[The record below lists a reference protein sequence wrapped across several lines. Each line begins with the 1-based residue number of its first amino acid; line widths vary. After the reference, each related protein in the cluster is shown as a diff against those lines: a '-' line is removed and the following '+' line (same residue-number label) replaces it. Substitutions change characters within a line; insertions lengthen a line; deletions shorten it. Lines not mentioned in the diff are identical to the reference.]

1 MPERAGR
8 DAASRAL
15 GRDAASRTLGH
26 LQDPQRGSP
35 APEATGPELG
45 SAIRVV
51 TITSLEDEPSRVRVS
66 DRAPETVAA
75 PIVQP
80 RQGSEEDP
88 APLSENR
95 PSAVHSRSWTATL
108 ARIAGYR
115 ASVGDR
121 VIVVG
126 DDAALY
132 VIAVVDA
139 AVPLALP
146 LPDGGA
152 AELRGEALEIRDPA
166 GKLRVRYAAGE
177 AEITSPEGDLTL
189 AAPNGRVVLK
199 GGVDVTIE
207 AARDVTHSA
216 GRRLDLEAGRGQDG
230 PQLRVEPH
238 AVAVKADRLSTHA
251 RHGVFVAGQVTVIAR
266 AIETTAREI
275 ATSADRVELDAG
287 RLIEKT
293 RDVFRDVVDLA
304 QTRAGRIRT
313 IVKDVYTTH
322 ARRTVL
328 VSEEDTSIDGAK
340 VLLG

>member
-1 MPERAGR
+1 LSTENVEMGLYPKRV
-8 DAASRAL
+8 SLAL
-15 GRDAASRTLGH
+15 
-26 LQDPQRGSP
+26 Q
-35 APEATGPELG
+35 
-45 SAIRVV
+45 VV
-51 TITSLEDEPSRVRVS
+51 TITSLEQEPSRVRVTGC
-66 DRAPETVAA
+66 APEPIAS
-75 PIVQP
+75 PIV
-80 RQGSEEDP
+80 RSLRASEEDP

-95 PSAVHSRSWTATL
+95 PSAGHSRSRTATL
-108 ARIAGYR
+108 SRIAGYR

-121 VIVVG
+121 VIVAG

-139 AVPLALP
+139 ALPLALP

-166 GKLRVRYAAGE
+166 GRLRVRYAAGE

-199 GGVDVTIE
+199 GGVDVAIE

-216 GRRLDLEAGRGQDG
+216 GRRVDLQAGGGEDG
-230 PQLRVEPH
+230 PQVRVEPH
-238 AVAVKADRLSTHA
+238 AVAVKADRLSTHS
-251 RHGVFVAGQVTVIAR
+251 RHGTFVAGQVTVIAR

-275 ATSADRVELDAG
+275 ATNADRVELDAT

-293 RDVFRDVVDLA
+293 RDVFRDAVDLA
-304 QTRAGRIRT
+304 QTRAGRVRT
-313 IVKDVYTTH
+313 IVKDVYSTH
-322 ARRTVL
+322 ARRTVV
-328 VSEEDTSIDGAK
+328 VSEEDTTIDGAK